1 MSKTNK
7 VGEAVGNA
15 VGVVGDVVGESMQ
28 SFGDLLKNFN
38 VIGFVLGLLISTS
51 VSEIANSFIEG
62 VIMPTIQPLLDKI
75 TDKGSSIKI
84 GGLTLHLEKLI
95 NSIFKFLALSLVIFI
110 IMQFGTK
117 ITKPVQWVRIE
128 QIKQGLK
135 L

>member
-62 VIMPTIQPLLDKI
+62 VIMPTIQPFLDKI

>member
-15 VGVVGDVVGESMQ
+15 VGLVGDVVGESMQ